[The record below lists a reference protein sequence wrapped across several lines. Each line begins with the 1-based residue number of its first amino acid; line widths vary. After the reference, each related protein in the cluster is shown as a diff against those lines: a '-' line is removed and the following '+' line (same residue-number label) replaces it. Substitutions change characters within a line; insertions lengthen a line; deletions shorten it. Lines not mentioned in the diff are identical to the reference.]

1 MSNVKS
7 QHVWQEI
14 VLFTAFGLYIIIL
27 LVLLFG
33 KASSTQ
39 SVNLIPFHTIT
50 DYFSR
55 ERPLGLS
62 NVIGN
67 VLLFIPLGVFLSLF
81 TRSKKLWLT
90 VLSIALISASAEVL
104 QYSIHIGAAD
114 IDDVILN
121 IMGGLV
127 GIALYHG
134 LHKAF
139 KEKTRWAIG
148 LISLGVG
155 ILFLFIVICLW
166 TGVFGIRIR
175 II

>member
-1 MSNVKS
+1 MSNVKR
-7 QHVWQEI
+7 QYVWQEI
-14 VLFTAFGLYIIIL
+14 ILFTAFGLYIIIL

-50 DYFSR
+50 DYFSN

-67 VLLFIPLGVFLSLF
+67 VLLFIPMGVYLSLF
-81 TRSKKLWLT
+81 TRSRKFWLT
-90 VLSIALISASAEVL
+90 VLSIALISISAEVF
-104 QYSIHIGAAD
+104 QYSIHVGAAD

-134 LHKAF
+134 LHKVF
-139 KEKTRWAIG
+139 GEKTRLAIG
-148 LISLGVG
+148 VTALGVG
-155 ILFLFIVICLW
+155 ILFLLIVICLW
-166 TGVFGIRIR
+166 TGIFGIRIR
-175 II
+175 IL